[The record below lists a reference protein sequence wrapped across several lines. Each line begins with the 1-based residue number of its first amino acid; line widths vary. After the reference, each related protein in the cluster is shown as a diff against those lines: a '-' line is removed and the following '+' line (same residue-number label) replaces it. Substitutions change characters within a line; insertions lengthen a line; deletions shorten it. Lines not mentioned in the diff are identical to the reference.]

1 MKKLTCIFLLLTIIF
16 TLTACNPVEKVTIY
30 VPNTI
35 TEYVGEDTTPTA
47 VTYLLYPKG
56 WEKSASFTVSYSTDG
71 KKPTE
76 GGTTITYADKHTTTV
91 GNETRVDEYRN
102 EKGQV
107 ISRNVLLERSSQVI
121 QSVLT
126 YDEHGRIL
134 TQTTSTSFL
143 GGKETYL
150 PQVTFTYEETEQGS
164 KAVGEQSG
172 YVETYCYDK
181 EYRLVS
187 YSVTIMGK
195 ESSRTEYTYDE
206 HGNQTGVA
214 VYADGE
220 LSTKSVT
227 TYKAV
232 EVTKKT
238 ADGQPQFKREN

>member
-1 MKKLTCIFLLLTIIF
+1 MKKLICILLLLTVVLAF
-16 TLTACNPVEKVTIY
+16 AACSPVEKVTIY
-30 VPNTI
+30 VPDTI

-47 VTYLLYPKG
+47 VTYLLYSKG
-56 WEKSASFTVSYSTDG
+56 WEKADSFTVSYSADG
-71 KKPTE
+71 KTPLE

-107 ISRNVLLERSSQVI
+107 ISRNVLFESSSQVI

-134 TQTTSTSFL
+134 TQTTSTSFV

-150 PQVTFTYEETEQGS
+150 PQVTFTYEETGEGS
-164 KAVGEQSG
+164 KAVGEQNG
-172 YVETYCYDK
+172 YAEIYCYDQ

-195 ESSRTEYTYDE
+195 ESSCTEYAYDEYGNRTEI
-206 HGNQTGVA
+206 A
-214 VYADGE
+214 VYADGK

-232 EVTKKT
+232 EVNKEV
-238 ADGQPQFKREN
+238 ADGQPQFNREN